1 MLVSMHNDRYE
12 FNFIY
17 SSTCIYLM
25 FPEPFAKDAFCLPV
39 YVFDNCQILIIDVMY
54 ANVQVFNF
62 VPYISF

>member
-1 MLVSMHNDRYE
+1 MV
-12 FNFIY
+12 
-17 SSTCIYLM
+17 
-25 FPEPFAKDAFCLPV
+25 PEPFAKDAFCLPV